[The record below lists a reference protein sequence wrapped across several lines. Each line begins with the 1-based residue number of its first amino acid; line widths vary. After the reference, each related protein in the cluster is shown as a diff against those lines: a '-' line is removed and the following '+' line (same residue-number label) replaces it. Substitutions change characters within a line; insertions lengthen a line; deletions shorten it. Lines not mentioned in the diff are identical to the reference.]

1 MYLSESSRQEN
12 AMNCE
17 CNGPIHLVMGVERC
31 QVCEKLAGGDAF
43 VPFGD
48 PLPTRS
54 DLRGKT
60 KAVSA

>member
-1 MYLSESSRQEN
+1 
-12 AMNCE
+12 MNCE

-31 QVCEKLAGGDAF
+31 QVCGKLAGGDAF

-54 DLRGKT
+54 ECRERALSYKSIRKG
-60 KAVSA
+60 AR